1 MKFQEIL
8 LSVLEDFEDVNL
20 HSKSGRELL
29 VKEMMVKIKDPSNGW
44 FLDMSEGINEY
55 KKQKSLA
62 LNGAS
67 YS

>member
-55 KKQKSLA
+55 KKQKRLA
-62 LNGAS
+62 LNGDS